1 MIRLILILILCFATP
16 LVAQE
21 EKKKKKRKNSKAVPA
36 QKKKDDSKEKDA
48 PKKKSSSKK
57 KSSKKKKGD
66 SKKDADAKQDGDAKG
81 AEAKDGDKKPEVEK
95 KKKKL
100 DTKMLAGALKFRS
113 VGPAF
118 MSGRIGDIAIDQQN
132 PNTWYVAVASGGVWK
147 TINAGT
153 TFTPI
158 FDNQKSYSIGCVT
171 IDPSVSSTVWVGTGE
186 NNGGRHIGFGD
197 GIYVSHDSGKS
208 WKLKGLEK
216 SEHISKIIVD
226 PRDSSVVFAASQG
239 PLWSPG
245 GERGLFRSEDGGENW
260 TNVLSAGEY
269 TGVTDVVMDPKN
281 PDILY
286 AATHQR
292 HRNVWAIINCGPET
306 KIHKSIDGGKTWK
319 KLGNG
324 LPGGD
329 MGKISL
335 QVSPQDSNY
344 VYATIELPGRK
355 GGFWVSSNAGAS
367 WSKTSDFVSGG
378 TGPHYYQE
386 LWADPH
392 RFGVLYQ
399 ANNSLVRSTDN
410 GKTWDNI
417 EGRYKHVDNHA
428 VAFHPTDKDFVC
440 VGCDGG
446 VYRSYDFAKTWL
458 FCPNLP
464 LTQFYKLSVDND
476 YPFYNIAGG
485 TQDNNSQY
493 GPSRTMN
500 VGGIRNSDWRKT
512 VGGDGHDTAIDPE
525 DPNIIYAESQQGN
538 LARFDRQTGESVR
551 IQPQPAKGQESFRFN
566 WDSPILI
573 SPHDHK
579 RLYFASQYL
588 HRSDDRG
595 DSWKTVSPVLSR
607 DKNRYELPT
616 MGSVPSIDAAYDLYA
631 MSQYSNITS
640 IAESPIVEG
649 LLYVG
654 TDDGLIQISED
665 GGENWRKIDRIF
677 DVPENFFVNDIKAD
691 LHDADT
697 VYACLDD
704 HKTGDYKPYVVRSTD
719 RGRNWE
725 LMTGDLPE
733 KHICW
738 RIVQDHEREDLF
750 FLATEFGIFCTLD
763 AGEAWF
769 KMGGGLP
776 TIPFRDLEIQ
786 KRENDL
792 VGASFGR
799 SFYVLDDYSMLREAT
814 PEIFEKSFHM
824 FPIRRTFWYSQ
835 NDPIGGARG
844 YQGDSV
850 YVAENP
856 EFGAV
861 FNYYIKNDFKSKK
874 SKRKKKEGELK
885 KAGKDVPIP
894 SMEELREES
903 EEKGPKYFVRISDEA
918 GTVVAKRDLAGSTGI
933 QRTSWNLRYQGLT
946 RFGGPMVAPGTYSV
960 EAFSVID
967 GKEES
972 LGDALSFEVESIM
985 EPTLKMQDRKE
996 VIAYMKEAG
1005 LMANKISAASS
1016 VLNDREE
1023 QLGNLIQTISSHPDG
1038 TVELVEKAN
1047 ALKKRLSDYKLKLNG
1062 DDMKSDKWMRTVP
1075 GISSRI
1081 RGALFGSMRG
1091 TYGPTKAA
1099 KEQYDIGVEEFEEI
1113 KDDLFK
1119 LLDEELE
1126 AFEDEVDEAGIPWT
1140 PGRDLPE

>member
-1 MIRLILILILCFATP
+1 MIRLILILILCFVNP
-16 LVAQE
+16 LVAQDENTKQEAAKSEAVATQEKKADSKADESVEADGDQKASE
-21 EKKKKKRKNSKAVPA
+21 EKKPTA
-36 QKKKDDSKEKDA
+36 
-48 PKKKSSSKK
+48 
-57 KSSKKKKGD
+57 
-66 SKKDADAKQDGDAKG
+66 
-81 AEAKDGDKKPEVEK
+81 EK
-95 KKKKL
+95 KAKPL
-100 DTKMLAGALKFRS
+100 DTGMLAGALRFRS

-118 MSGRIGDIAIDQQN
+118 MSGRIGDIAIDQKN

-147 TINAGT
+147 TTNAGT
-153 TFTPI
+153 TFKPI

-171 IDPSVSSTVWVGTGE
+171 VDPTVSSTVWVGTGE

-197 GIYVSHDSGKS
+197 GVYVSHDSGKS
-208 WKLKGLEK
+208 WKSKGLEN

-226 PRDSSVVFAASQG
+226 PRDSNVVFAASQG

-245 GERGLFRSEDGGENW
+245 GERGLYRSEDGGESWNL
-260 TNVLSAGEY
+260 VLSKGEY
-269 TGVTDVVMDPKN
+269 TGVTDVVMDPKDPN
-281 PDILY
+281 ILY

-306 KIHKSIDGGKTWK
+306 KLHKSTDNGKTWTQ
-319 KLGNG
+319 LGNG

-355 GGFWVSSNAGAS
+355 GGFWVSDNKGAS
-367 WSKTSDFVSGG
+367 WTKTSDFVSGG

-500 VGGIRNSDWRKT
+500 VGGIRNSDWIKT

-525 DPNIIYAESQQGN
+525 DPNIIYAESQQGYLN
-538 LARFDRQTGESVR
+538 RYDRQTGESTP
-551 IQPQPAKGQESFRFN
+551 IQPKPAKGQESFRFN

-579 RLYFASQYL
+579 RIYFASQYL

-595 DSWKTVSPVLSR
+595 DSWKTVSPVLSK

-616 MGSVPSIDAAYDLYA
+616 MGRVPSIDAAYDLYA

-665 GGENWRKIDRIF
+665 GGENWRKVDRMF

-719 RGRNWE
+719 RGRTWE
-725 LMTGDLPE
+725 LMTGNLPA

-738 RIVQDHEREDLF
+738 RIVQDHERADLF

-769 KMGGGLP
+769 KLGGGLP

-799 SFYVLDDYSMLREAT
+799 SFYVLDDYSMLRDAT
-814 PEIFEKSFHM
+814 SEVFEKSFHM

-835 NDPIGGARG
+835 KDPIGGSRG

-850 YVAENP
+850 YVAKNP
-856 EFGAV
+856 DFGAV

-874 SKRKKKEGELK
+874 SKRKKKESELK
-885 KAGKDVPIP
+885 KAGKDIPIP
-894 SMEELREES
+894 TIEELRAET
-903 EEKGPKYFVRISDEA
+903 EEKAPKYFVRISDSA
-918 GTVVAKRDLAGSTGI
+918 GTVVAKRDLLGSTGI
-933 QRTSWNLRYQGLT
+933 HRTTWNLRYQGIT
-946 RFGGPMVAPGTYSV
+946 RFGGPMVSPGTYSV
-960 EAFSVID
+960 EAFSVVD

-972 LGDALSFEVESIM
+972 LGDAMEFELENIM
-985 EPTLKMQDRKE
+985 KPSLEMQDRAE
-996 VIAYMKEAG
+996 LVAFLKEAG
-1005 LMANKISAASS
+1005 LMANKISAAST
-1016 VLNDREE
+1016 VLRERE
-1023 QLGNLIQTISSHPDG
+1023 DQLSGLIRTISSHPSG
-1038 TVELVEKAN
+1038 TAELLATAN
-1047 ALKKRLSDYKLKLNG
+1047 DLQKRLSDYKLKLSG
-1062 DDMKSDKWMRTVP
+1062 DDMKDDKWMMTVP
-1075 GISSRI
+1075 GIGSRI
-1081 RGALFGSMRG
+1081 RGALFGGMRG
-1091 TYGPTKAA
+1091 TYGVTKAA

-1119 LLDEELE
+1119 LLDEEIE
-1126 AFEDEVDEAGIPWT
+1126 AFEDQVDEAGIPWT
-1140 PGRDLPE
+1140 SGRDLPK

>member
-1 MIRLILILILCFATP
+1 MIRLILILLLCFTTP

-21 EKKKKKRKNSKAVPA
+21 EKKKKKQGKKSKPAPAV
-36 QKKKDDSKEKDA
+36 KKQEDTKTPKAKAD
-48 PKKKSSSKK
+48 KKKSKSEKAAPADENKADDKGEAGSENEKAKPAKK
-57 KSSKKKKGD
+57 TS
-66 SKKDADAKQDGDAKG
+66 
-81 AEAKDGDKKPEVEK
+81 
-95 KKKKL
+95 L
-100 DTKMLAGALKFRS
+100 DTGMLAGAMKFRS

-118 MSGRIGDIAIDQQN
+118 MSGRIGDIAIDQKN
-132 PNTWYVAVASGGVWK
+132 PNTWYIAVASGGVWK
-147 TINAGT
+147 TDNAGT
-153 TFTPI
+153 TFKPI

-171 IDPSVSSTVWVGTGE
+171 IDPTVSSTVWVGTGE

-197 GIYVSHDSGKS
+197 GVYVSHDAGKS

-216 SEHISKIIVD
+216 SEHISKILVD
-226 PRDSSVVFAASQG
+226 PRDSNVVFAASQG

-245 GERGLFRSEDGGENW
+245 GERGLYRSTNGGENW
-260 TNVLSAGEY
+260 ELVLSKGEY

-281 PDILY
+281 PDIMY

-306 KIHKSIDGGKTWK
+306 GIHKSIDGGKTWK
-319 KLGNG
+319 QLGGG

-329 MGKISL
+329 KGKISL
-335 QVSPQDSNY
+335 QVSPQNSDY

-399 ANNSLVRSTDN
+399 ADNSLVRSTDN

-428 VAFHPTDKDFVC
+428 VAFHPTDKDFVI

-464 LTQFYKLSVDND
+464 LTQFYKVSVDND

-512 VGGDGHDTAIDPE
+512 IGGDGHDTAIDPE

-551 IQPQPAKGQESFRFN
+551 IQPQPARGQESFRFN

-607 DKNRYELPT
+607 DTNRYELPT
-616 MGSVPSIDAAYDLYA
+616 MGRVPGIDAAYDLYA

-665 GGENWRKIDRIF
+665 GGENWRKVDRIF

-704 HKTGDYKPYVVRSTD
+704 HKTGDYKPYVVKSTD
-719 RGRNWE
+719 RGRSWE
-725 LMTGDLPE
+725 LMTSNLPD
-733 KHICW
+733 KHLCW
-738 RIVQDHEREDLF
+738 RIVQDHVRADLF
-750 FLATEFGIFCTLD
+750 FLATEFGIYCTLD
-763 AGEAWF
+763 AGEKWF
-769 KMGGGLP
+769 KLGAGLP

-799 SFYVLDDYSMLREAT
+799 SFYVLDDYSLLREAT
-814 PEIFEKSFHM
+814 SEVFEEEFHM

-835 NDPIGGARG
+835 NDPIGGSRG

-850 YVAENP
+850 YVASNP
-856 EFGAV
+856 EFGAI
-861 FNYYIKNDFKSKK
+861 FNYHIKSDFKSKK
-874 SKRKKKEGELK
+874 SQRKKKEAALA
-885 KAGKDVPIP
+885 KAGKDIPVPSID
-894 SMEELREES
+894 ELREES
-903 EEKGPKYFVRISDEA
+903 QEKGPKYFVRISDAA
-918 GTVVAKRDLAGSTGI
+918 GTVVAKRDLSGSTGI
-933 QRTSWNLRYQGLT
+933 HRTSWNLRYQGLT
-946 RFGGPMVAPGTYSV
+946 RFGGPMVAPGKYSV
-960 EAFSVID
+960 EAFKVAD

-972 LGDALSFEVESIM
+972 LGDAVEFDVESIM
-985 EPTLKMQDRKE
+985 KPSLETQDREE
-996 VIAYMKEAG
+996 VIAYLKEVG
-1005 LMANKISAASS
+1005 LFSNKVSAASS
-1016 VLNDREE
+1016 VLDDRVE
-1023 QLGNLIQTISSHPDG
+1023 QIGNLIQTIGSHPNG
-1038 TVELVEKAN
+1038 TAELVQKAN
-1047 ALKKRLSDYKLKLNG
+1047 DLNKRLADYKLKLSG
-1062 DDMKSDKWMRTVP
+1062 DDLKTAKWMRTVP
-1075 GISSRI
+1075 GIRSRI
-1081 RGALFGSMRG
+1081 SGAMFGGMRG
-1091 TYGPTKAA
+1091 TYGLTKAA
-1099 KEQYDIGVEEFEEI
+1099 KEQYEIGVEEFGEI
-1113 KDDLFK
+1113 EGDLFK
-1119 LLDEELE
+1119 LLDEEIE

-1140 PGRDLPE
+1140 EGRDLPE

>member
-1 MIRLILILILCFATP
+1 MIRLILILILCFTTP
-16 LVAQE
+16 LLAQE
-21 EKKKKKRKNSKAVPA
+21 ETKKKKSKKSKAVA
-36 QKKKDDSKEKDA
+36 TKKKDDSKKEVKATKSDEGDKDA
-48 PKKKSSSKK
+48 SASDEKPEAEKKPDTEKKS
-57 KSSKKKKGD
+57 
-66 SKKDADAKQDGDAKG
+66 
-81 AEAKDGDKKPEVEK
+81 KP
-95 KKKKL
+95 L
-100 DTKMLAGALKFRS
+100 DTGKLAGALKFRS

-118 MSGRIGDIAIDQQN
+118 MSGRIGDIAIDQKN

-147 TINAGT
+147 TTNAGT
-153 TFTPI
+153 TFKPI

-171 IDPSVSSTVWVGTGE
+171 VDPSVSSTVWVGTGE

-197 GIYVSHDSGKS
+197 GIYVSHDSGNT

-226 PRDSSVVFAASQG
+226 PRDSNVVFAASQG

-245 GERGLFRSEDGGENW
+245 GERGLYRSENGGENW
-260 TNVLSAGEY
+260 DLVLSKGEY

-281 PDILY
+281 PDVLY

-306 KIHKSIDGGKTWK
+306 GIHKSTDGGKTWK
-319 KLGNG
+319 ELGNG

-329 MGKISL
+329 KGKISL

-355 GGFWVSSNAGAS
+355 GGFWVSDNKGAS
-367 WSKTSDFVSGG
+367 WSKKSDFVSGG

-399 ANNSLVRSTDN
+399 ANNSLVRSEDN
-410 GKTWDNI
+410 GVTWDNI

-512 VGGDGHDTAIDPE
+512 IGGDGHDTAIDPE

-538 LARFDRQTGESVR
+538 LARYDRQTGESIS
-551 IQPQPAKGQESFRFN
+551 IQPKPAKGQESFRFN

-616 MGSVPSIDAAYDLYA
+616 MGRVPSIDAAYDLYA

-665 GGENWRKIDRIF
+665 GGKNWRKVDRIF

-697 VYACLDD
+697 VYACVDD
-704 HKTGDYKPYVVRSTD
+704 HKTGDYKPYVIKSTD
-719 RGRNWE
+719 RGRSWE
-725 LMTGDLPE
+725 LMTGNLPE

-738 RIVQDHEREDLF
+738 RIVQDHERADLF
-750 FLATEFGIFCTLD
+750 FLATEFGIFCSLD
-763 AGEAWF
+763 AGEKWF
-769 KMGGGLP
+769 KLRGGLP

-792 VGASFGR
+792 VAASFGR

-814 PEIFEKSFHM
+814 PEVLDKNFHM
-824 FPIRRTFWYSQ
+824 FPVRRTFWYSQ
-835 NDPIGGARG
+835 IDPIGGARG

-850 YVAENP
+850 YVADNP
-856 EFGAV
+856 DFGAV
-861 FNYYIKNDFKSKK
+861 FNYHIKNDFKSKK
-874 SKRKKKEGELK
+874 SQRKKKEAELK
-885 KAGKDVPIP
+885 KAGKDIPIP
-894 SMEELREES
+894 AMEELRAETEEQA
-903 EEKGPKYFVRISDEA
+903 PKFFVRISDEA
-918 GTVVAKRDLAGSTGI
+918 KTVVAKLDLSGSTGI
-933 QRTSWNLRYQGLT
+933 HRTTWNLRYQGMT
-946 RFGGPMVAPGTYSV
+946 RFGGPMVAPGAYSV
-960 EAFSVID
+960 EAFKVAD

-972 LGDALSFEVESIM
+972 LGDAIEFDVESIM
-985 EPTLKMQDRKE
+985 KPSLKMQDRSK
-996 VIAYMKEAG
+996 VIAFIKEAS
-1005 LMANKISAASS
+1005 LMANKVSAASS
-1016 VLNDREE
+1016 VLNERDE
-1023 QLGNLIQTISSHPDG
+1023 QVGELIRAISSHPNG
-1038 TVELVEKAN
+1038 TADLVAKAN
-1047 ALKKRLSDYKLKLNG
+1047 GLKKRLSDYKIKLGG
-1062 DDMKSDKWMRTVP
+1062 DDMKNDKWMRTVP

-1081 RGALFGSMRG
+1081 RGVIFGSMRG
-1091 TYGPTKAA
+1091 TYGITKAA
-1099 KEQYDIGVEEFEEI
+1099 KEQYEIGVEEFEEI
-1113 KDDLFK
+1113 QGDLFK

-1126 AFEDEVDEAGIPWT
+1126 AFEEEVDAAGIPWT
-1140 PGRDLPE
+1140 PGRDLPK

>member
-1 MIRLILILILCFATP
+1 MIRLILILLLCLATP

-21 EKKKKKRKNSKAVPA
+21 EKKKSKKSKPVAA
-36 QKKKDDSKEKDA
+36 KTKQDDSKETKQKKKPKKAKAKADDKKSDKTDEDKDGEAENGKGDKDA
-48 PKKKSSSKK
+48 KSKK
-57 KSSKKKKGD
+57 
-66 SKKDADAKQDGDAKG
+66 
-81 AEAKDGDKKPEVEK
+81 EKP
-95 KKKKL
+95 L
-100 DTKMLAGALKFRS
+100 DTGMLAGALKFRS

-118 MSGRIGDIAIDQQN
+118 MSGRIGDIAIDQKN

-147 TINAGT
+147 TTNAGT
-153 TFTPI
+153 TFKPI
-158 FDNQKSYSIGCVT
+158 FDGQKSYSIGCVT
-171 IDPSVSSTVWVGTGE
+171 VDPNSSNTVWVGTGE

-197 GIYVSHDSGKS
+197 GVYVSHDSGKS
-208 WKLKGLEK
+208 WKSKGLEK
-216 SEHISKIIVD
+216 SEHISKILVD
-226 PRDSSVVFAASQG
+226 PRDSNVVFAASQG

-245 GERGLFRSEDGGENW
+245 GERGLYRSEDGGDSW
-260 TNVLSAGEY
+260 DLVLSKGEY

-306 KIHKSIDGGKTWK
+306 AIHKSTDGGKTWK
-319 KLGNG
+319 QLGGG

-329 MGKISL
+329 LGKISL

-344 VYATIELPGRK
+344 VYATIELPNRK
-355 GGFWVSSNAGAS
+355 GGFWVSSNKGAS

-410 GKTWDNI
+410 GKTWNSI

-446 VYRSYDFAKTWL
+446 VYRSYDFAETWL

-464 LTQFYKLSVDND
+464 ITQFYKVSVDND

-493 GPSRTMN
+493 GPSRTADR
-500 VGGIRNSDWRKT
+500 GGIRNWDWIKT
-512 VGGDGHDTAIDPE
+512 IGGDGHDTAIDPE

-538 LARFDRQTGESVR
+538 LNRYDRKTGESVS
-551 IQPQPAKGQESFRFN
+551 IQPKPGKGQESFRFN

-579 RLYFASQYL
+579 RLYFASQHL

-595 DSWKTVSPVLSR
+595 DSWKTISPDLSR
-607 DKNRYELPT
+607 NRNRYELPT
-616 MGSVPSIDAAYDLYA
+616 MGRVWSIDAAYDLYA
-631 MSQYSNITS
+631 MSQHGNITS
-640 IAESPIVEG
+640 VAESPLVEG

-654 TDDGLIQISED
+654 TDDGLIQVSED
-665 GGENWRKIDRIF
+665 GGENWRKVDRIF
-677 DVPENFFVNDIKAD
+677 DVPEYFFVNDIKAD
-691 LHDADT
+691 LHDPDT

-704 HKTGDYKPYVVRSTD
+704 HKTGDYKPYVVKSTD
-719 RGRNWE
+719 RGKTWS
-725 LMTGDLPE
+725 LMTGNLPE

-738 RIVQDHEREDLF
+738 RIVQDHERADLF

-763 AGEAWF
+763 AGEQWF
-769 KMGGGLP
+769 KLRGGLP
-776 TIPFRDLEIQ
+776 TISFRDLEIQ

-799 SFYVLDDYSMLREAT
+799 SFYVLDDYSLLRDAT
-814 PEIFEKSFHM
+814 PELFDSKFHM
-824 FPIRRTFWYSQ
+824 FPIRRTFWYSPK
-835 NDPIGGARG
+835 DTIGGSKG
-844 YQGDSV
+844 YMGDSV
-850 YVAENP
+850 YVASNP
-856 EFGAV
+856 EYGAV

-874 SKRKKKEGELK
+874 SKRKKKEAELK
-885 KAGKDVPIP
+885 KAGKDIPIP
-894 SMEELREES
+894 SVEELREED
-903 EEKGPKYFVRISDEA
+903 EEQAPRYIVKISDAA
-918 GTVVAKRDLAGSTGI
+918 GTLVAKRDLSSSTGI
-933 QRTSWNLRYQGLT
+933 HRTSWNLRYQGFS
-946 RFGGPMVAPGTYSV
+946 RRGGPMVAPGTYSA
-960 EAFSVID
+960 EAFRVAD
-967 GKEES
+967 GEEES
-972 LGDALSFEVESIM
+972 LGDAVEFEVESIVD
-985 EPTLKMQDRKE
+985 PTLEMQDRGE
-996 VIAYMKEAG
+996 LIAFLQEAG
-1005 LMANKISAASS
+1005 LMSNKVSAASS
-1016 VLNDREE
+1016 VLSERDD
-1023 QLGNLIQTISSHPDG
+1023 QIGSLISTIRNHPKG
-1038 TVELVEKAN
+1038 TPDLVKKATEFKERL
-1047 ALKKRLSDYKLKLNG
+1047 ADYRLKING
-1062 DDMKSDKWMRTVP
+1062 DDIKSELWMMAEP
-1075 GISSRI
+1075 GIRSRVSS
-1081 RGALFGSMRG
+1081 GLFGGMRG
-1091 TYGPTKAA
+1091 TYGITKAA
-1099 KEQYDIGVEEFEEI
+1099 KEQYEIGVEQFEEI
-1113 KDDLFK
+1113 EEDLFK

>member
-1 MIRLILILILCFATP
+1 MIRLILILILILCFTTP
-16 LVAQE
+16 LLAQE
-21 EKKKKKRKNSKAVPA
+21 ETKKKKSKKSKAAAAEV
-36 QKKKDDSKEKDA
+36 KKDDSK
-48 PKKKSSSKK
+48 PKKKKK
-57 KSSKKKKGD
+57 QKKEAKSGED
-66 SKKDADAKQDGDAKG
+66 DETKKDDS
-81 AEAKDGDKKPEVEK
+81 EKKPQAEK

-100 DTKMLAGALKFRS
+100 DTSMIAGALKFRS

-118 MSGRIGDIAIDQQN
+118 MSGRIGDIAIDQKN

-147 TINAGT
+147 TSNAGT
-153 TFTPI
+153 TFKPI
-158 FDNQKSYSIGCVT
+158 FDSQKSYSIGCVT
-171 IDPSVSSTVWVGTGE
+171 VDPSVSSTVWVGTGE

-197 GIYVSHDSGKS
+197 GIYVSHDSGNT
-208 WKLKGLEK
+208 WKLKGLEN

-226 PRDSSVVFAASQG
+226 PRDSNVVLAASQG

-245 GERGLFRSEDGGENW
+245 GERGLYRSEDGGENW
-260 TNVLSAGEY
+260 NLVLSKGEY

-306 KIHKSIDGGKTWK
+306 GIHKSTDGGKTWK
-319 KLGNG
+319 QLGNG

-329 MGKISL
+329 KGKISL

-355 GGFWVSSNAGAS
+355 GGFWVSDNKGAS
-367 WSKTSDFVSGG
+367 WSKKSDFVSGG

-399 ANNSLVRSTDN
+399 ANNSLVRSEDN

-500 VGGIRNSDWRKT
+500 VGGIRNSDWIKT

-525 DPNIIYAESQQGN
+525 DPNIIYAESQQGFLN
-538 LARFDRQTGESVR
+538 RYDRQTGESTS
-551 IQPQPAKGQESFRFN
+551 IQPKPAKGQENFRFN

-607 DKNRYELPT
+607 DRNRYELPT
-616 MGSVPSIDAAYDLYA
+616 MGRVPSIDAAYDLYA

-665 GGENWRKIDRIF
+665 GGKNWRKVCLLYTSPSPRDR
-677 DVPENFFVNDIKAD
+677 
-691 LHDADT
+691 T
-697 VYACLDD
+697 
-704 HKTGDYKPYVVRSTD
+704 RS
-719 RGRNWE
+719 R
-725 LMTGDLPE
+725 M
-733 KHICW
+733 
-738 RIVQDHEREDLF
+738 
-750 FLATEFGIFCTLD
+750 
-763 AGEAWF
+763 
-769 KMGGGLP
+769 
-776 TIPFRDLEIQ
+776 
-786 KRENDL
+786 
-792 VGASFGR
+792 
-799 SFYVLDDYSMLREAT
+799 
-814 PEIFEKSFHM
+814 
-824 FPIRRTFWYSQ
+824 
-835 NDPIGGARG
+835 
-844 YQGDSV
+844 
-850 YVAENP
+850 
-856 EFGAV
+856 
-861 FNYYIKNDFKSKK
+861 
-874 SKRKKKEGELK
+874 
-885 KAGKDVPIP
+885 P
-894 SMEELREES
+894 S
-903 EEKGPKYFVRISDEA
+903 
-918 GTVVAKRDLAGSTGI
+918 
-933 QRTSWNLRYQGLT
+933 
-946 RFGGPMVAPGTYSV
+946 
-960 EAFSVID
+960 
-967 GKEES
+967 
-972 LGDALSFEVESIM
+972 
-985 EPTLKMQDRKE
+985 
-996 VIAYMKEAG
+996 
-1005 LMANKISAASS
+1005 SA
-1016 VLNDREE
+1016 
-1023 QLGNLIQTISSHPDG
+1023 
-1038 TVELVEKAN
+1038 
-1047 ALKKRLSDYKLKLNG
+1047 
-1062 DDMKSDKWMRTVP
+1062 
-1075 GISSRI
+1075 
-1081 RGALFGSMRG
+1081 
-1091 TYGPTKAA
+1091 
-1099 KEQYDIGVEEFEEI
+1099 
-1113 KDDLFK
+1113 
-1119 LLDEELE
+1119 
-1126 AFEDEVDEAGIPWT
+1126 
-1140 PGRDLPE
+1140 